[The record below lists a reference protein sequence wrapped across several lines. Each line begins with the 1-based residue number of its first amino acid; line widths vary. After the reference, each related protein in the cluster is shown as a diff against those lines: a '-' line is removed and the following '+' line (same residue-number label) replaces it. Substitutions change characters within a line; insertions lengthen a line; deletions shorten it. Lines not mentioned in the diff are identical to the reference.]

1 MLGDKFFAPE
11 ETATMEKYMAL
22 AMEASRKSQA
32 GVGVAV
38 VNPSRASVLAVAVG
52 DSSHPLKHAVMVA
65 VDLVAGLQG
74 GGAWSTAPSGCLTY
88 NTKKADLEV
97 DNKVPYLCT
106 GYDFY
111 MTHEP
116 CTMLLQVDTT

>member
-1 MLGDKFFAPE
+1 
-11 ETATMEKYMAL
+11 
-22 AMEASRKSQA
+22 
-32 GVGVAV
+32 
-38 VNPSRASVLAVAVG
+38 
-52 DSSHPLKHAVMVA
+52 MVA

-116 CTMLLQVDTT
+116 CTMCAMALVHSRVRRVFYAQPSEGGALGTCRKLHVQPGLNHHFQVWSHLVPKHTGSAWEELG